1 MKDYEERK
9 YKGYTICIEYH
20 GETPFKDRRIYVR
33 DREGNRVEYF
43 IRTYFYDSIDQ
54 AKWVINSVI
63 EEADWDNH
71 KNRELEYSDVES
83 FLDQYDYY
91 GSTGWILEIMSG
103 NLDLELLKR
112 AMLNH
117 RNGNLEECQRDM
129 DDLFSDKM
137 NYDYWKENVK

>member
-1 MKDYEERK
+1 MKDYEERQ

-20 GETPFKDRRIYVR
+20 GETPFKDRRIYVK

-43 IRTYFYDSIDQ
+43 IRIYFYDSIDQ

-63 EEADWDNH
+63 EEADWNNY

-129 DDLFSDKM
+129 DDLFSDKR
-137 NYDYWKENVK
+137 NYNFWKENIK